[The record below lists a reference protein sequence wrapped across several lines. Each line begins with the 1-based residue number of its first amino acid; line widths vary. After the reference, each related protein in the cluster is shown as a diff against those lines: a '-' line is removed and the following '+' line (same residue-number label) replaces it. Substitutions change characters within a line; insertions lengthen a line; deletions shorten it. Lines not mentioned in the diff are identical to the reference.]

1 MKPFTSTQEKVLLAF
16 AVFGLIVPNGFFLY
30 YASVAPAALHAAFS
44 NPVSLV
50 FITEAFFL
58 MFL

>member
-1 MKPFTSTQEKVLLAF
+1 MKPFTPIQEKVLLAL
-16 AVFGLIVPNGFFLY
+16 AVSGFIVPNGVFLY
-30 YASVAPAALHAAFS
+30 YALVAPAALHAAFS